1 MAAVGR
7 GDVVWIT
14 GGGTG
19 IGLALALVFAR
30 RGARVAVSGRR
41 PDRLA
46 AAVEAIA
53 EAGGEGMAVACD
65 VTDEAAVAAAVASV
79 TDRWGRLD
87 VAVANAGFGVAG
99 RVADLSDADWRRQ
112 FDINVFGLVHTI
124 RHALPALVATR
135 GRIVLIGSVAGFV
148 FAPKNGAY
156 NASKAAVRAIGE
168 TLAAELAGGPVTAT
182 TIYPGFV
189 ESEIGQ
195 VDNDGVFDGNRK
207 DRRPSAVMWTAPAA
221 AAAMAA
227 GIDARRR
234 EVVITG
240 HGKLL
245 VALSRWAPGLVA
257 LLARRV

>member
-1 MAAVGR
+1 
-7 GDVVWIT
+7 
-14 GGGTG
+14 
-19 IGLALALVFAR
+19 
-30 RGARVAVSGRR
+30 
-41 PDRLA
+41 
-46 AAVEAIA
+46 
-53 EAGGEGMAVACD
+53 
-65 VTDEAAVAAAVASV
+65 
-79 TDRWGRLD
+79 
-87 VAVANAGFGVAG
+87 VANAGFGVAG
-99 RVADLSDADWRRQ
+99 RIADLSDADWRRQ

-195 VDNDGVFDGNRK
+195 VDNDGVFDGSRK
-207 DRRPSAVMWTAPAA
+207 DRRPSSVMWTAPAA